1 MRMEISSEEVATIQG
16 KRLIIKT
23 IQVVGRFCV
32 AANKAA
38 WCARI
43 IGGLFLEPT

>member
-1 MRMEISSEEVATIQG
+1 MEISSEEVATIQG

-32 AANKAA
+32 EANKPA
-38 WCARI
+38 WCTRI
-43 IGGLFLEPT
+43 ISGLFLEPS